1 MPGLIRRSRI
11 GKVAPLNLIMPDQP
25 QKIGRYEIR
34 DTLGQGAMGVVY
46 RGWDTR
52 LEMEVAVKV
61 LLADPK
67 DPATS
72 EELKRLVREVK
83 ISRALKHPNIVSVYD
98 VDDDHATGRTFIVM
112 ELIQGVPLSSLPKKK
127 VLSFQDTV
135 TMIGQVAGALDYAA
149 QAGVVHRDIKPANIL
164 VDLDTLTPKLVDFGV
179 ARLQGANMTQAQ
191 AILGTPHYMSPE
203 QWRGEVVDGRSDIFS
218 LGVVLYELLTGQKA
232 FPGEALPSIMMAA
245 LDPNTPVPPAEVR
258 AGIIPPSLSHA
269 VMRALAK
276 NPNDRYARGTEMQK
290 ALLKSLEQP
299 RETPPPPPRPA
310 APLPR
315 AAASPPV
322 QQTPGFDTGGL
333 ALKLS
338 EPAQPAEEEAQERT
352 PRKGARKGSKRSRPS
367 TALIAGLALVVLPV
381 AGWFAWPTAK
391 AILMPTIAIHL
402 GVLRHAEQGAPSVL
416 RQGDSLLPGDRM
428 AIYVKP
434 KDTTYVYVLRVTT
447 SGEVAKLFPNPTV
460 TPQENPVLAG
470 TELWLPA
477 PNSVR
482 GWFSLHDKGGQS
494 EVIVIATSDPLRRLN
509 DPLGLLSLLDKV
521 GPETD
526 EKLLGNLPQLQTKLP
541 MAQHRGTH
549 PAPGSSFTTPTHLME
564 GNGQGLYYRF
574 QLNQL

>member
-1 MPGLIRRSRI
+1 MS
-11 GKVAPLNLIMPDQP
+11 DQP

-34 DTLGQGAMGVVY
+34 GTLGQGAMGMVY

-52 LEMEVAVKV
+52 LEMEVAIKV

-83 ISRALKHPNIVSVYD
+83 ISRTLKHPNIVSVYD
-98 VDDDHATGRTFIVM
+98 VDDDPATGRTFIVM
-112 ELIQGVPLSSLPKKK
+112 EFIQGVPLSSLPQKKI
-127 VLSFQDTV
+127 LSFQDTV
-135 TMIGQVAGALDYAA
+135 ALIGQVAGALDYAA

-203 QWRGEVVDGRSDIFS
+203 QWRGEVADGRSDIFS

-245 LDPNTPVPPAEVR
+245 LDPNTPAPPVDVRPGVIPPA
-258 AGIIPPSLSHA
+258 LSRA

-299 RETPPPPPRPA
+299 REAPPPPPPQPPQPKPAAPPPRPA
-310 APLPR
+310 A
-315 AAASPPV
+315 APPV
-322 QQTPGFDTGGL
+322 QQIPGFDTGGL

-338 EPAQPAEEEAQERT
+338 EPAPPAEEDAQEGA
-352 PRKGARKGSKRSRPS
+352 PRKGARKGGKRSRPS
-367 TALIAGLALVVLPV
+367 KALIAGLALIVLPV
-381 AGWFAWPTAK
+381 AGWFGWPAVK
-391 AILMPTIAIHL
+391 AVLMPTVAIHL
-402 GVLRHAEQGAPSVL
+402 GVLRHAEQGGPSVL

-428 AIYVKP
+428 AVYVKP

-447 SGEVAKLFPNPTV
+447 SGEVARLFPNPAV

-482 GWFSLHDKGGQS
+482 GWFSLHDKAGQS

-509 DPLGLLSLLDKV
+509 DPIGLLLLLGRV
-521 GPETD
+521 RPETD
-526 EKLLGNLPQLQTKLP
+526 EKLLGNVPQLQTKLP

>member
-1 MPGLIRRSRI
+1 MT
-11 GKVAPLNLIMPDQP
+11 DQP

-34 DTLGQGAMGVVY
+34 GTLGQGAMGVVY

-83 ISRALKHPNIVSVYD
+83 ISRTLKHPNIVSVYD
-98 VDDDHATGRTFIVM
+98 VDDDPATGRTFIVM
-112 ELIQGVPLSSLPKKK
+112 EFIQGVPLSSLPQKK

-135 TMIGQVAGALDYAA
+135 TLIGQVAGALDYAA

-203 QWRGEVVDGRSDIFS
+203 QWRGEVADGRSDIFS

-232 FPGEALPSIMMAA
+232 FPGEALPAIMMAA
-245 LDPNTPVPPAEVR
+245 LDPNTPAPPAEVR
-258 AGIIPPSLSHA
+258 PGVIPPTLSRV

-276 NPNDRYARGTEMQK
+276 NPNDRFARGTEMQK

-299 RETPPPPPRPA
+299 REAPPPPPQAPKPA
-310 APLPR
+310 APPPR
-315 AAASPPV
+315 AAAPPV
-322 QQTPGFDTGGL
+322 QQTPGLDTGGL
-333 ALKLS
+333 ALKLE
-338 EPAQPAEEEAQERT
+338 EPAPRTEEEAGEAPKKGR
-352 PRKGARKGSKRSRPS
+352 RKGKHARPS
-367 TALIAGLALVVLPV
+367 KALIAGFALVMLPV
-381 AGWFAWPTAK
+381 AGWFGWPAVK
-391 AILMPTIAIHL
+391 AVLMPTVTIHL
-402 GVLRHAEQGAPSVL
+402 GVLRHAEQGGATVL

-428 AIYVKP
+428 AVYVKP

-447 SGEVAKLFPNPTV
+447 SGEVATLFPNPAV

-482 GWFSLHDKGGQS
+482 GWFSLHDKPGET

-509 DPLGLLSLLDKV
+509 DPIGLLSLLGKV

-526 EKLLGNLPQLQTKLP
+526 GKLLGNVPQLQTKLP
-541 MAQHRGTH
+541 VAQHRGTH